1 MKLERKS
8 FLQETV
14 HKRSVDFFE
23 YQGHDFWFVQMHF
36 PVLWAP
42 QHELHYINEKADIS
56 AAVSNPGNTKT
67 ALKGRGHKFHFRG
80 ELSFCGRKIKKIKL
94 CRNCLFFFFFL
105 SIKRKN
111 PHKNNTMTA
120 IKYLPQML
128 WYAFHWSINE
138 LSCQTRLQI
147 YLLCI
152 TGKKQCMKPKLQSHT
167 NPSIWQRS
175 QNQIKGFAKSVKLR
189 GKKENSK
196 PLWPAFRSNTDR
208 RTADGHK
215 TPICEREKQKLQML
229 PLKAH
234 LYF

>member
-1 MKLERKS
+1 M
-8 FLQETV
+8 
-14 HKRSVDFFE
+14 
-23 YQGHDFWFVQMHF
+23 
-36 PVLWAP
+36 A
-42 QHELHYINEKADIS
+42 EK
-56 AAVSNPGNTKT
+56 
-67 ALKGRGHKFHFRG
+67 F
-80 ELSFCGRKIKKIKL
+80 KKIQL

-111 PHKNNTMTA
+111 PHKNNTTTA

-175 QNQIKGFAKSVKLR
+175 QNQIQGFAKSVKLR
-189 GKKENSK
+189 GKKENSE

-208 RTADGHK
+208 RMKHVSRKNKNCRCCLWRHICISNRLNSHVQNLLQIETE
-215 TPICEREKQKLQML
+215 PINIYS
-229 PLKAH
+229 
-234 LYF
+234 LYMAPNLSKNSTFCWHSPRYKINLSHHD